1 MRHVHVIPI
10 APGRT
15 VEDTWMELCVMGILD
30 QAAPADCQ
38 WASIDCDGQECAS
51 IRRRERV

>member
-10 APGRT
+10 APDRT

-30 QAAPADCQ
+30 PAAPE
-38 WASIDCDGQECAS
+38 DCDWVPVHCDGEECKS
-51 IRRRERV
+51 IRRKEPV

>member
-1 MRHVHVIPI
+1 MRHVHLIPI

-30 QAAPADCQ
+30 EPAPEDCQ
-38 WASIDCDGQECAS
+38 WASVDCDGEQCRS
-51 IRRRERV
+51 IRREEKV